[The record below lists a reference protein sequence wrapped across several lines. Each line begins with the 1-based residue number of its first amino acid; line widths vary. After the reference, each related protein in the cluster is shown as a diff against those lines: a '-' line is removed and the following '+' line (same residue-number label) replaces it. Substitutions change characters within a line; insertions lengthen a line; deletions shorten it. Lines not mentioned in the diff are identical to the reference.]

1 MSKIF
6 YLYQLNDFWARCH
19 RSHLIIEKTN
29 KNEDERSKI
38 LCMKNLKN
46 INVQRFTTANNYIR
60 TFLTRKG
67 DIKMKLYLNCPP
79 SFKSFL
85 IKTFENNLFCLNYS
99 RDHIVI
105 LAVLFQ
111 RH

>member
-1 MSKIF
+1 
-6 YLYQLNDFWARCH
+6 
-19 RSHLIIEKTN
+19 
-29 KNEDERSKI
+29 
-38 LCMKNLKN
+38 MKNLKI

-85 IKTFENNLFCLNYS
+85 IKTFKK
-99 RDHIVI
+99 
-105 LAVLFQ
+105 
-111 RH
+111 